1 MNAIKTLALALGL
14 TLVSGA
20 VLVDDASARPKRD
33 RYNEYQRPSQ
43 GRVFA
48 PVRIVNDR
56 SRFVSV
62 FVDGRFLTRIA
73 PLSRSV
79 VKLPFGF
86 HQLTYKVGHRNTYRT
101 LAVRVTRG
109 GMNRVIIPSGR
120 VQFERVGWWW

>member
-73 PLSRSV
+73 PLSRAV
-79 VKLPFGF
+79 VELPFGF